1 MFEKQLLIT
10 LVGFGKM
17 GKAIKHITDHD
28 HSVKINYVIDL
39 ENNIHGS
46 AFSHSSFLQ
55 SDVVI
60 DFSHPSAVVSTI
72 KSCIAAGKPIVVGTT
87 GWSEFQPE
95 IIDLVQKNGAKLLYG
110 SNYSLGVQ
118 LFNKLIKQASLLFGQ
133 SSLFDSAMH
142 EVHHTQKADAPSG
155 TALTLANTY
164 LQHAT
169 TKKVLQTN
177 IPTHE
182 KVESDSLY
190 VTSQRLGGT
199 FGEHEL
205 RIQSE
210 WDDIQIK
217 HTARSREGFAA
228 GAVRAAKW
236 LSNKKE
242 PGFYL
247 LEDVAEEVI
256 MQS

>member
-1 MFEKQLLIT
+1 MLEKQLLIT

-17 GKAIKHITDHD
+17 GKTIKQITDHD

-39 ENNIHGS
+39 ENNLHGS
-46 AFSHSSFLQ
+46 AFSHSFFLQ

-72 KSCIAAGKPIVVGTT
+72 KSCIEASKPIVVGTT
-87 GWSEFQPE
+87 GWAEYQPE

-118 LFNKLIKQASLLFGQ
+118 LFNKLIKHASLLFGQ
-133 SSLFDSAMH
+133 TTMFDSAMN

-164 LQHAT
+164 LQHSS
-169 TKKVLQTN
+169 TKKELKTS
-177 IPTHE
+177 IPNHE
-182 KVESDSLY
+182 KVETGSLY

-199 FGEHEL
+199 YGEFLIHI
-205 RIQSE
+205 RKCKVTVYKNYCRNS
-210 WDDIQIK
+210 K
-217 HTARSREGFAA
+217 
-228 GAVRAAKW
+228 
-236 LSNKKE
+236 
-242 PGFYL
+242 Y
-247 LEDVAEEVI
+247 
-256 MQS
+256 

>member
-1 MFEKQLLIT
+1 MLEKQLLIT

-17 GKAIKHITDHD
+17 GKTIKQITNHD
-28 HSVKINYVIDL
+28 QSVKINFVIDND
-39 ENNIHGS
+39 NNVHGS
-46 AFSHSSFLQ
+46 AFSHTSFLQ
-55 SDVVI
+55 SDIVI

-72 KSCIAAGKPIVVGTT
+72 KSCVAACKPIVVGTT
-87 GWSEFQPE
+87 GWSEYQPE
-95 IIDLVQKNGAKLLYG
+95 IIDLVRKNGAKIVYG

-133 SSLFDSAMH
+133 SSLFDSALH
-142 EVHHTQKADAPSG
+142 EVHHTQKADSPSG

-164 LQHAT
+164 LHHSA
-169 TKKVLQTN
+169 TKKELNTH
-177 IPTHE
+177 IPNHE
-182 KVESDSLY
+182 KVESDSIY

-217 HTARSREGFAA
+217 HTARNRDGFAA

-236 LSNKKE
+236 LFKKKE
-242 PGFYL
+242 SGFYL
-247 LEDVAEEVI
+247 LEDVAEDVI
-256 MQS
+256 MQG